1 MSGLSSLLLNIA
13 IILVMY
19 MTGWFFVSVV
29 RRRNDLADIAWGLG
43 FVLVAVVSQLFN
55 SHAGDLSKL
64 SVALTT
70 VWGLRLS
77 THILLRNRGKNEDF
91 RYAKW
96 RHDWGKYFYLRSY
109 LQVFILQGFLLF
121 LVSLPVILT
130 AGRSYATDLPVWA
143 LAGLVTW
150 LTGFFFEA
158 VSDLQLSHF
167 VSNPKN
173 KGKIMTKGLWKY
185 SRHPNY
191 FGEVTQWWG
200 LWLILCATTLPVSYK
215 LLGLIGPVTIT
226 TLILFVSGVPLLEK
240 KYAKNAD
247 YKKYAAKTSKFLPL
261 DPKD

>member
-1 MSGLSSLLLNIA
+1 MSGLTSLLLNLA
-13 IILVMY
+13 IVLAIY

-43 FVLVAVVSQLFN
+43 FVLVAIVSQLFN
-55 SHAGDLSKL
+55 SNPGDLSKL

-77 THILLRNRGKNEDF
+77 VHILLRNRGKNEDF

-130 AGRSYATDLPVWA
+130 AGRSTATNLQVWA

-158 VSDLQLSHF
+158 VGDLQLSQF

-173 KGKIMTKGLWKY
+173 KGKIMTSGLWKY
-185 SRHPNY
+185 TRHPNY

-200 LWLILCATTLPVSYK
+200 LWLILCASTLPTSYK
-215 LLGLIGPVTIT
+215 LIGLIGPMTIT

-247 YKKYAAKTSKFLPL
+247 YKKYAAKTSKFIPR
-261 DPKD
+261 DPR